1 MTKQFYRKWEEVYR
15 LAKHKIGAN
24 MVGDGS
30 FGEVEEFA
38 KKKVGSYHVIRNIS
52 YA

>member
-1 MTKQFYRKWEEVYR
+1 MALEE
-15 LAKHKIGAN
+15 
-24 MVGDGS
+24 DGL
-30 FGEVEEFA
+30 FGVAEVFA